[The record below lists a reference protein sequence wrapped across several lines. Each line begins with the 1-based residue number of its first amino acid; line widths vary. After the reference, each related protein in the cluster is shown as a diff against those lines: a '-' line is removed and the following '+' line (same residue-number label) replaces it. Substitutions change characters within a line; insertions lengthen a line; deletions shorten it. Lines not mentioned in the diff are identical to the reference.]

1 MRFAPPSPLRSDA
14 GMLVAV
20 SDPASRCSSRAAA
33 ALSLEVG
40 AGGGRSLLQARASH
54 KEREQERERKRKVK
68 EKAGVYGPVE
78 FKVSRFV

>member
-1 MRFAPPSPLRSDA
+1 MGALTTSWAILPWD
-14 GMLVAV
+14 V
-20 SDPASRCSSRAAA
+20 SLCWCDFVVVQEAAA